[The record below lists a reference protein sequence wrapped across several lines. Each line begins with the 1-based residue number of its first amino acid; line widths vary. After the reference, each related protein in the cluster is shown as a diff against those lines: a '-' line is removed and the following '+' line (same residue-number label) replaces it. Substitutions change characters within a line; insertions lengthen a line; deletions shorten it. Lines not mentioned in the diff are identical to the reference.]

1 MKKPYLQKIQTGCFL
16 QLKLSKFSQ
25 LKSRIKKNEGYSNQ
39 IYYDQVGKPTIGFGH
54 LIKKRE
60 KFLHQKKYSKK
71 YLNKIFD
78 NDFSAALSDFNKS
91 YKAKGLSKNSQEVL
105 LEMIFQLG
113 IKNCLKFKKFNKSL
127 KKKLLHMAALEML
140 NSHWYAQTP
149 KRVEKLMAY
158 AQKKPEDYT
167 KEEMRKLI
175 EKEEKEV
182 ITTLTATVGMG
193 AVLTMLG
200 IPKLL

>member
-1 MKKPYLQKIQTGCFL
+1 MKKPYLQKTQTGCFL

-39 IYYDQVGKPTIGFGH
+39 TYHDQMGKPTIGFGH

-71 YLNKIFD
+71 YLNKIFE
-78 NDFSAALSDFNKS
+78 NDFSLALSDFNKS
-91 YKAKGLSKNSQEVL
+91 YKAKDLSKNSQEVL

-127 KKKLLHMAALEML
+127 KRKLPYMAALEML
-140 NSHWYAQTP
+140 NSRWYVQTP
-149 KRVEKLMAY
+149 KRVEKLI
-158 AQKKPEDYT
+158 D
-167 KEEMRKLI
+167 
-175 EKEEKEV
+175 
-182 ITTLTATVGMG
+182 
-193 AVLTMLG
+193 
-200 IPKLL
+200 LLLEYKNVK

>member
-1 MKKPYLQKIQTGCFL
+1 MKKPHLQKIQTGYFL

-71 YLNKIFD
+71 HLSKLFE
-78 NDFSAALSDFNKS
+78 NDFSSALSDFNKS
-91 YKAKGLSKNSQEVL
+91 YKANSLSKNSQEVL

-113 IKNCLKFKKFNKSL
+113 IRNCLKFKKFNKSL
-127 KKKLLHMAALEML
+127 KKKLPHMAALEML
-140 NSHWYAQTP
+140 NSRWYAQTP
-149 KRVEKLMAY
+149 KRVEKLIDLLLE
-158 AQKKPEDYT
+158 QKNVKQ
-167 KEEMRKLI
+167 RR
-175 EKEEKEV
+175 
-182 ITTLTATVGMG
+182 
-193 AVLTMLG
+193 
-200 IPKLL
+200 

>member
-1 MKKPYLQKIQTGCFL
+1 MKKLYLLRTQSGCFL
-16 QLKLSKFSQ
+16 QLKLYKFSK

-54 LIKKRE
+54 LIKKSE

-71 YLNKIFD
+71 HLNKLFE
-78 NDFSAALSDFNKS
+78 NDFSSALSDYNKS
-91 YKAKGLSKNSQEVL
+91 YKENDLSKNSQEVL

-127 KKKLLHMAALEML
+127 KKKLPHMAALEML

-149 KRVEKLMAY
+149 KRVEKLI
-158 AQKKPEDYT
+158 D
-167 KEEMRKLI
+167 
-175 EKEEKEV
+175 
-182 ITTLTATVGMG
+182 
-193 AVLTMLG
+193 
-200 IPKLL
+200 LLLEYKNVK